1 MYGLLWRSLPGP
13 WWVKLVIVLVLLAAV
28 FLVLMEYV
36 LPWVS
41 TLMPYNDV
49 SV

>member
-13 WWVKLVIVLVLLAAV
+13 CWLKLVIVLVLLVAV

-36 LPWVS
+36 FPLVY